1 MNDELSVILD
11 RYEHL
16 VERLR
21 EDHGAAIEQVDDSRR
36 TVERLKKFNGK
47 LLEFQKALS
56 KKRQTQ
62 QEMKSRTRSGTT
74 TSKGKWERL
83 AGRMQSEPGD

>member
-11 RYEHL
+11 RYEQL

-21 EDHGAAIEQVDDSRR
+21 EDHGVAIEQVDDSRK

-56 KKRQTQ
+56 RKQRTQ
-62 QEMKSRTRSGTT
+62 QEMKSRTRSRTSP
-74 TSKGKWERL
+74 SKGK
-83 AGRMQSEPGD
+83 